1 MYIIN
6 ITNLNVV
13 MQKLGQLMSEVIE
26 ADFIIPLALG
36 EQRLDIAVSELM
48 PDHSRSRIQGWI
60 KSGAVKV
67 NGKASRSKDK
77 VISDDVISIYAEIDV
92 QERWEAEDIAIEV
105 IYEDDHII
113 ILNKP
118 AGLVVHPAAGH
129 ASGTLVN
136 ALLHHCPEIGKLPR
150 AGIVHRLDKDTT
162 GLMVI
167 AKSLVAHTS
176 LVDQLQTR
184 TMGREYE
191 AVATGVMTGGGY
203 VDQPMA
209 RHPQNRLKMA
219 VHPFG
224 KPAGT
229 HYRLVERFE
238 AHTHIRLKL
247 ESGRTHQFR
256 VHMAHINYPL
266 VGDPVYGGRLRL
278 PAGASE
284 ELVDAIKGFKRQALH
299 AKKLTLI
306 HPETHEEMSW
316 EVDLPEDMQFLL
328 LMLRQHVAEE

>member
-1 MYIIN
+1 
-6 ITNLNVV
+6 
-13 MQKLGQLMSEVIE
+13 MSEVIE
-26 ADFIIPLALG
+26 ADFIIPVSLG
-36 EQRLDIAVSELM
+36 EQRLDRALAELM
-48 PDHSRSRIQGWI
+48 PEHSRSRIQGWI
-60 KSGAVKV
+60 KSGAVNV
-67 NGKASRSKDK
+67 NGQVVRPRDK
-77 VISDDVISIYAEIDV
+77 VATDDVVSVHAEIES
-92 QERWEAEDIAIEV
+92 QERWEAEDIAIDI

-113 ILNKP
+113 VLNKP

-136 ALLHHCPEIGKLPR
+136 ALLHHYPDIAKLPR

-162 GLMVI
+162 GLMVV

-176 LVDQLQTR
+176 IVDQLQTR

-191 AVATGVMTGGGY
+191 AIVTGVMTGGGC
-203 VDQPMA
+203 VDQAMA
-209 RHPQNRLKMA
+209 RHPQNRIKMA

-224 KPAGT
+224 KPAVT
-229 HYRLVERFE
+229 HYRLIERFD

-247 ESGRTHQFR
+247 ETGRTHQIR
-256 VHMAHINYPL
+256 VHMTHLHYPL

-284 ELVDAIKGFKRQALH
+284 EVADAVRDFKRQALH

-306 HPETHEEMSW
+306 HPESGEEMSW
-316 EVDLPEDMQFLL
+316 EVDLPEDMVYLL
-328 LMLRQHVAEE
+328 TMLKQHHAEE

>member
-1 MYIIN
+1 
-6 ITNLNVV
+6 
-13 MQKLGQLMSEVIE
+13 MSEVIE
-26 ADFIIPLALG
+26 ADFIIPVSLG
-36 EQRLDIAVSELM
+36 EQRLDKALAELM
-48 PDHSRSRIQGWI
+48 PEHSRSRIQGWI

-67 NGKASRSKDK
+67 NGQVVRPRDK
-77 VISDDVISIYAEIDV
+77 VASNDVVSVHAEIES
-92 QERWEAEDIAIEV
+92 QERWEAEDITIDI

-113 ILNKP
+113 VLNKP

-136 ALLHHCPEIGKLPR
+136 ALLHHYPDIAKLPR
-150 AGIVHRLDKDTT
+150 AGIVHRLDKDTS
-162 GLMVI
+162 GLMVV

-176 LVDQLQTR
+176 IVDQLQTR

-191 AVATGVMTGGGY
+191 AVVTGVMTGGGC
-203 VDQPMA
+203 VDQAMA
-209 RHPQNRLKMA
+209 RHPQNRIKMA

-224 KPAGT
+224 KPAVT

-247 ESGRTHQFR
+247 ETGRTHQIR
-256 VHMAHINYPL
+256 VHMTHLHYPL

-284 ELVDAIKGFKRQALH
+284 EVADAVRDFKRQALH

-306 HPETHEEMSW
+306 HPESGKEMSW
-316 EVDLPEDMQFLL
+316 EIDLPEDMVYLL
-328 LMLRQHVAEE
+328 AMLKQHHAEE

>member
-1 MYIIN
+1 
-6 ITNLNVV
+6 
-13 MQKLGQLMSEVIE
+13 MSEVIE
-26 ADFIIPLALG
+26 ADFIIPISLG
-36 EQRLDIAVSELM
+36 EQRLDRALAELM
-48 PDHSRSRIQGWI
+48 PEHSRSRIQGWI

-67 NGKASRSKDK
+67 NGQVVRPRDK
-77 VISDDVISIYAEIDV
+77 VAADDVVGVHAEIESQD
-92 QERWEAEDIAIEV
+92 RWEAEDIAIDI

-113 ILNKP
+113 VLNKP

-136 ALLHHCPEIGKLPR
+136 ALLHHYPDIAKLPR

-162 GLMVI
+162 GLMVV

-176 LVDQLQTR
+176 IVDQLQTR

-191 AVATGVMTGGGY
+191 AVVTGVMTGGGS
-203 VDQPMA
+203 VDQAMA
-209 RHPQNRLKMA
+209 RHPQNRIKMA

-224 KPAGT
+224 KPAVT
-229 HYRLVERFE
+229 HYRLIERFD

-247 ESGRTHQFR
+247 ETGRTHQIR
-256 VHMAHINYPL
+256 VHMTHLHYPL

-284 ELVDAIKGFKRQALH
+284 DVADAIRDFKRQALH

-306 HPETHEEMSW
+306 HPESGEEMSW
-316 EVDLPEDMQFLL
+316 EVELPEDMVHLL
-328 LMLRQHVAEE
+328 TMLKQHDTEE